1 MFQLGEELPE
11 PGDDIL
17 EEAIGGGGGHEYYCR
32 ECRDGGDLLLCDFC
46 PLAYHTA
53 CLNPPLSA
61 VPDGDWKCPRCVVR
75 HSISRARSRLR
86 TRSLVSIDVE
96 CKVQTRVSTYA
107 PM

>member
-75 HSISRARSRLR
+75 HSVARACALSSSVQLMLGVKCK
-86 TRSLVSIDVE
+86 LVPVRMRRCDV
-96 CKVQTRVSTYA
+96 
-107 PM
+107 